1 MEKWA
6 WINLLY
12 DFYGQLLTQRQ
23 QKFIELYYAH
33 DLSLGEIA
41 EQFAISRQAVH
52 DVLKRAEQILLR
64 YEAKLG
70 VAGRFI
76 EERRQLA
83 RALELLDGHSSG
95 REENLR
101 QVREILKALMDSGHS

>member
-12 DFYGQLLTQRQ
+12 DFYGQLLTSRQ
-23 QKFIELYYAH
+23 QRFTELYYAN

-52 DVLKRAEQILLR
+52 DVLKRAEHTLGD

-70 VAGRFI
+70 LVGKF
-76 EERRQLA
+76 LA
-83 RALELLDGHSSG
+83 RKERLAEAGALLAAYRPGQ
-95 REENLR
+95 EEKIAR
-101 QVREILKALMDSGHS
+101 AREILKEVTDLER